1 MSLRIL
7 CVHGVNTDENGT
19 WFAEWQKT
27 IRAAAN
33 HTIDGSD
40 NFNFHELRY
49 NPRFESIPFSAKIA
63 AEATKRL
70 WNSYWAHQRTLGRGA
85 DKGLG
90 SLVNSTIGMVA
101 KWTAL
106 ADLRQQLRAD
116 LKQRIQEVDPHIIC
130 AHSLGSLI
138 AYDLLAQESELAKGR
153 LLLTLGSQIGHPGV
167 RDSYGSYLK
176 PIDTL
181 KHWYHLFN
189 AEDDVMT
196 CELDFPAA
204 NFTQLDTFF
213 DEWGPLDHSA
223 ECYLSHPATVA
234 NVWAGIT
241 TQQTRALDAA
251 NPTKLN
257 TKKGAKTGTKSPA
270 VTSNW
275 YKTPTIQQRNKR
287 QRRALLIGINDY
299 PQAENKLNG
308 CINDVFLM
316 SALLQERGYDA
327 DEIRIVLDDRATTK
341 GVNER
346 LKWLLRDV
354 REGDERVLFYS
365 GHGAQITA
373 YDAAGEPDHKDETL
387 VTYDFD
393 WTTNYGITDD
403 VLAKYY
409 ADLPYKAKFTIILDC
424 CNSGGMARA
433 GGVTVRG
440 MNPPDD
446 IRHRSIYWDSDKQM
460 WFSRTKRT
468 LIDRMD
474 KPSARE
480 IQRFL
485 GKNGD
490 TQKIG
495 RAVGIWGTNPKQF
508 KANKQRLNHQGPY
521 TPVILAACKEDQ
533 FAYEY
538 THGVT
543 AYGAMTYMLAQQL
556 REEADK
562 PLEAVVRQCN
572 RVLKNKLRFEQDAQ
586 LFRYPE
592 HAQTHF
598 PRKPKNK

>member
-7 CVHGVNTDENGT
+7 CLHGVKTDENGT
-19 WFAEWQKT
+19 WFAQWQT
-27 IRAAAN
+27 AIRAAAN
-33 HTIDGSD
+33 DVAAGSER
-40 NFNFHELRY
+40 FAFHELRY
-49 NPRFESIPFSAKIA
+49 NPRFDAIPFTAKLA
-63 AEATKRL
+63 ADATQRL

-85 DKGLG
+85 EKGLG
-90 SLVNSTIGMVA
+90 SLINNTIGMVA

-106 ADLRQQLRAD
+106 DALRQQLRDD
-116 LKQRIQEVDPHIIC
+116 LEQRINETDPHIIC

-138 AYDLLAQESELAKGR
+138 AYDLLAQKPALGHGR

-167 RDSYGSYLK
+167 RDCYGSYLK

-223 ECYLSHPATVA
+223 ECYLSHPITTA
-234 NVWAGIT
+234 NVWAGIASQT
-241 TQQTRALDAA
+241 TRALDAA
-251 NPTKLN
+251 HPIQPDNKPGKPSS
-257 TKKGAKTGTKSPA
+257 AKVPA

-275 YKTPTIQQRNKR
+275 YKTPIVKHRNKR

-299 PQAENKLNG
+299 PQAQNKLNG

-316 SALLQERGYDA
+316 SALLQERGYA
-327 DEIRIVLDDRATTK
+327 PDEIRIVLDARATTQ
-341 GVNER
+341 GINER
-346 LKWLLRDV
+346 LKWLLGDV
-354 REGDERVLFYS
+354 RPGDERVLFYS

-409 ADLPYKAKFTIILDC
+409 ADLPYEAKFTIILDC
-424 CNSGGMARA
+424 CNSGGMTRA
-433 GGVTVRG
+433 GGATVRG
-440 MNPPDD
+440 INPPDD
-446 IRHRSIYWDSDKQM
+446 VRHRSIRWDPDKQM
-460 WFSRTKRT
+460 WLSRTIGR
-468 LIDRMD
+468 LIERMD
-474 KPSARE
+474 KPRPSDIARH
-480 IQRFL
+480 I
-485 GKNGD
+485 GKHAD
-490 TQKIG
+490 TQKMG
-495 RAVGIWGTNPKQF
+495 RAVGLWGPNPKQF
-508 KANKQRLNHQGPY
+508 KANKRRLNHFGPY
-521 TPVILAACKEDQ
+521 NPVLLTACKEEQ

-556 REEADK
+556 RGQPDR
-562 PLEAVVRQCN
+562 PLEQVVKQCN
-572 RVLKNKLRFEQDAQ
+572 SVLKNKLGFDQITQ
-586 LFRYPE
+586 LFRHPQ
-592 HAQTHF
+592 HAQKQF
-598 PRKPKNK
+598 PGASKS